1 MKELIPLQQSHA
13 HDDLEAELKQL
24 VTLLYQKHLMPRVKD
39 VNVTGVPF
47 LGSSNI
53 QTKALIHDGIG
64 NFNSSVLSS
73 EAFRYLILAYKYRN
87 GKRGLGFLKTFL
99 TVTWGSDFEINQLW
113 QKKGGVYPLEL
124 KTLAEIEGEDLD
136 VNDYFLTSR
145 LQLVLSEEVTEFPA
159 DIARNLDSTLPARL
173 FITDIFRSIGF
184 DTTIAF
190 GFSAP
195 VSSINFAYGS
205 TEP

>member
-1 MKELIPLQQSHA
+1 MNALLPLAHSHS
-13 HDDLEAELKQL
+13 HDQLEEELKNL
-24 VTLLYQKHLMPRVKD
+24 MILLYQKHLEPRARD
-39 VNVTGVPF
+39 VNVTGAPF

-73 EAFRYLILAYKYRN
+73 ESLQYLLLAYKYRN

-113 QKKGGVYPLEL
+113 QKKGGVYPSEL
-124 KTLAEIEGEDLD
+124 KTKAEIEGEGLD
-136 VNDYFLTSR
+136 ANDYFLTSR

-184 DTTIAF
+184 ETTIGF